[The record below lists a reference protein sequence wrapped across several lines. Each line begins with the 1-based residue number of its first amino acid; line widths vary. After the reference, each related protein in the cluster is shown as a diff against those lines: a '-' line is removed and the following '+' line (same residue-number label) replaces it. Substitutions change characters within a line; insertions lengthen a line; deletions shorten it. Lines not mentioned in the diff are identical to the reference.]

1 MNNNVLILG
10 AGRGQIDLIKAALK
24 YGFNPIIASIPGNY
38 PGLKMGVEWIDVD
51 ITNRD
56 KVLSLAREKKIKGIA
71 AACMDLGIPT
81 LGYICDQMG
90 LSGLSASAAERCNNK
105 FLMKDAFIKHG
116 VNTARYRKVRSE
128 EELRNTVLEFGY
140 PIIIKAVDLQG
151 SRGINIVREEKDIL
165 AAYRN
170 TMSETAE
177 SFCIVEEFIE
187 GYEFGA
193 QAFIAEGEVLF
204 ILPCGDISF
213 CGRTNIPVG
222 HYVPLNLGE
231 NVAQKVQQQA
241 QLAIRAVGL
250 NNCAVNIDLIE
261 RDGDIY
267 VIELTG
273 RIGANCLPQLTSIY
287 YGIDIYK
294 MILDMAVGKNPRAYF
309 LENKQDLCACG
320 YAKMLYSEKNGV
332 LKKIIDNNRID
343 EDVEEIQFF
352 VQPGCAINAFSNSR
366 DCIGQ
371 IVVKGKSIQDC
382 EMLIDK
388 VISNIEIEIE
398 DTYE

>member
-1 MNNNVLILG
+1 MDNNILILG
-10 AGRGQIDLIKAALK
+10 AGRGQIDLIKAALR
-24 YGFNPIIASIPGNY
+24 YGFNPIVASIPGDY

-51 ITNRD
+51 ITDCD
-56 KVLSLAREKKIKGIA
+56 KVLLLAREKKIKGIA

-81 LGYICDQMG
+81 LGYVCDQMG
-90 LSGLSASAAERCNNK
+90 LSGLSSSAAECCNNK
-105 FLMKDAFIKHG
+105 LLMKDALMKYG
-116 VNTARYRKVRSE
+116 VNTARYRKVCSE
-128 EELRNTVLEFGY
+128 EELRNTVLEFGC

-151 SRGINIVREEKDIL
+151 SRGINIVREESDAL
-165 AAYRN
+165 AAYRD
-170 TMSETAE
+170 TMHETAE

-193 QAFIAEGEVLF
+193 QAFIAENEVLF

-213 CGRTNIPVG
+213 CSRTNIPVG
-222 HYVPLNLGE
+222 HYVPLNLKE
-231 NVAQKVQQQA
+231 NMLQEIQKQA
-241 QLAIRAVGL
+241 KLAIQAVGL

-261 RDGDIY
+261 RGGKIY

-273 RIGANCLPQLTSIY
+273 RIGANCLPQLTSLY

-294 MILDMAVGKNPRAYF
+294 MILDMAVGKNPSAYF
-309 LENKQDLCACG
+309 RENKQNSCTCG
-320 YAKMLYSEKNGV
+320 YAKMLFSQKGGL
-332 LKKIIDNNRID
+332 LKKI
-343 EDVEEIQFF
+343 DVHSSSAEGIEEIQFF
-352 VQPGCAINAFSNSR
+352 VQPGCTINAFSNSK

-371 IVVKGKSIQDC
+371 VVVKGKSIQDC